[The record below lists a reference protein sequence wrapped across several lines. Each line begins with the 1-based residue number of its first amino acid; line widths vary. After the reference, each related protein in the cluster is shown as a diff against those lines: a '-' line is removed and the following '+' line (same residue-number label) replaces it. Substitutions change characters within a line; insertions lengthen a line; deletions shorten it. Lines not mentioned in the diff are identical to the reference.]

1 MFAKWI
7 DPVVKDY
14 LYHDSPLR
22 KPNGKMIFW
31 AIIAVVG
38 IFDLIG
44 LYRVVTKHS
53 PLLVLAL
60 FLFGIVGSIIGYLII
75 RFLDRERRVVPF
87 HFLAVLSVLLGT
99 SGAVIYFN
107 EIFEPPVRYVFV
119 GFNEEFFKILP
130 VVMFAIYVPNLIRT
144 RKDGMVYGALAGI
157 GFNIIEIALYI
168 TNALDDGMLLQDA
181 AVFNLTRLGI
191 FGFGGHI
198 IWSAFVGLGLGITIE
213 STKTGWGKWKYLII
227 YYLIAAISHS
237 IGDLYGSTASQ
248 VLLVIIQQVLFGIDV
263 ATMPQTPY
271 ELGPLNTAARLRPYV
286 WNLFFIIIIIVQIRR
301 SFATENTIQ
310 VEELSSE
317 EPVVMRE
324 EELARLKAEKLVT
337 KRKYN
342 EYPKDISN
350 KLVYYQNLLAMAK
363 HTAKQTGRAADEYE
377 PVIAFR
383 RAIRSLRSTV

>member
-1 MFAKWI
+1 MFANLL

-14 LYHDSPLR
+14 LFYDSLMR
-22 KPNGKMIFW
+22 KSRGKMIFW

-44 LYRVVTKHS
+44 WYRVVTKHS
-53 PLLVLAL
+53 PLLVLSL

-87 HFLAVLSVLLGT
+87 HFLTVLSVLFGT
-99 SGAVIYFN
+99 SGAVIVGN
-107 EIFEPPVRYVFV
+107 EIFEPPLRYVFV

-130 VVMFAIYVPNLIRT
+130 VFLLALYVPNLIRT

-168 TNALDDGMLLQDA
+168 TSELDSGVLFQEA
-181 AVFNLTRLGI
+181 AITHLTRLGI
-191 FGFGGHI
+191 FGFGGHL

-213 STKTGWGKWKYLII
+213 STKKGWGKWKYFII
-227 YYLIAAISHS
+227 YFLVAAVSHS
-237 IGDLYGSTASQ
+237 INDLFGSAASQ
-248 VLLVIIQQVLFGIDV
+248 AILLFIQQMVFGFDV
-263 ATMPQTPY
+263 NTIPQTGG
-271 ELGPLNTAARLRPYV
+271 ELGPVNNALRLRPYV
-286 WNLFFIIIIIVQIRR
+286 WNFVFIIIIIVQIRR

-350 KLVYYQNLLAMAK
+350 KLVFYQNLLAMAK
-363 HTAKQTGRAADEYE
+363 HTAKQTGRAADAYE